1 MRAGG
6 LSSAPLDTIKFI
18 REILFNLDVIT
29 NEELETVKSAKGFTG
44 KKQAMLAV
52 LRANQD
58 GINAKADDI
67 TQAVESS
74 LDNFIS
80 GMGANRSREEK
91 YAAQAAAT
99 PSRSRTS
106 AWTRPPMVRASPC
119 SRRSN

>member
-1 MRAGG
+1 MSSFNALVKRVQILGEAKTSPYAAAHSSFGGVTKQMRAGG

-74 LDNFIS
+74 LDNFIWY
-80 GMGANRSREEK
+80 G
-91 YAAQAAAT
+91 
-99 PSRSRTS
+99 
-106 AWTRPPMVRASPC
+106 C
-119 SRRSN
+119 